1 MTVSKGELLGLKLS
15 PALLSL
21 FAAAALLAG
30 CSRAPLEVRSAGGPP
45 VVPVSVAAATQES
58 VPVEIRAIGTVEA
71 SRIVQVK
78 SQIAG
83 ELVSVHF
90 TEGGDIKQ
98 GDLLFTIDPRPYR
111 EALRQAE
118 AAVAKDTALLAQA
131 QANLGRDLAQSKF
144 ADSDAARYEALV
156 KEGVVSRTQSDQSR
170 TNADA
175 LRESVR
181 ADQAGIE
188 TARATLESD
197 RAAVDRAKLDLT
209 YCEIRSPVTGRAG
222 NLLVHEG
229 NLVPA
234 NGSNPLVV
242 INQVA
247 PIFVSFGVPE
257 QHLSAIR
264 QSSSLRPLQVKVT
277 PQDNP
282 GKSASGALTV
292 IDNTV
297 DAATGTIKLK
307 GTFDNTERLLW
318 PGQFVNVTLTLD
330 TRGNVVLVPAEAV
343 QAGQQGQ
350 FVYVVKADQ
359 SVEPRKVTVGISNGG
374 RVIIEKG
381 VGPGETVVT
390 DGQLRLFPGAKI
402 RTVAA
407 GNLDSQGQ

>member
-1 MTVSKGELLGLKLS
+1 MQPRGEHLVLKLVAIAI
-15 PALLSL
+15 PV
-21 FAAAALLAG
+21 FVGTALLAG
-30 CSRAPLEVRSAGGPP
+30 CSRAPQEVRSAGGPP

-71 SRIVQVK
+71 SKIVQVK

-83 ELVSVHF
+83 ELVGVHF
-90 TEGGDIKQ
+90 TEGSDIKQ
-98 GDLLFTIDPRPYR
+98 GDRLFTIDPRPYQ

-118 AAVAKDTALLAQA
+118 AAIAKDTALLAQA
-131 QANLGRDLAQSKF
+131 QANVGRDEAQSKF
-144 ADSDAARYEALV
+144 AEADARRYEALV

-170 TNADA
+170 SNADA
-175 LRESVR
+175 LRESLH
-181 ADQAGIE
+181 ADQAAIE

-197 RAAVDRAKLDLT
+197 RAAADRAKLDLS

-229 NLVPA
+229 NLVQA
-234 NGSNPLVV
+234 NGTNALVV
-242 INQVA
+242 INQIA
-247 PIFVSFGVPE
+247 PIFVTFGVPE

-264 QSSSLRPLQVKVT
+264 QSSSLRPLAVNVT

-282 GKSASGALTV
+282 GKSTRGVLTV

-297 DAATGTIKLK
+297 DATTGTIKLK
-307 GTFDNTERLLW
+307 GTFDNAERLLW
-318 PGQFVNVTLTLD
+318 PGQFVNVALTLD
-330 TRGNVVLVPAEAV
+330 TRANAILVPAEAV

-350 FVYVVKADQ
+350 FVYVVKPDQ

-374 RVIIEKG
+374 KVIIEKG
-381 VGPGETVVT
+381 VAAGETVVT

-402 RTVAA
+402 RAVDP
-407 GNLDSQGQ
+407 GKLDSQGQ